1 MKGVMQKVQR
11 FGGAMFTPVLLFS
24 FAGIMVGL
32 STLFMNQSIFG
43 TMASEGNLW
52 YQFWY
57 MIQEGA
63 WMVFRQMPLLFVIG
77 LPIGLAQKQNARC
90 VLEAFVIY
98 VTFNYFLAAVLQ
110 FWGPV
115 FGVDYSAA
123 AGGTSGLTMI
133 CGIKSLDTGMF
144 GALIIS
150 GVVVWLHNRYFDKEL
165 PEWLGIFSGSSYVV
179 MLGFFVMIP
188 MAFLF
193 AAVWPKVQAAIY
205 MLQDFFKA
213 SGTVGVG
220 LYAFC
225 EKILLPTGL
234 HHFIYAPFTLDSAV
248 VPGGIEAYWALH
260 LSEFANSTAPLK
272 ELFPAG
278 GFELFGNAK
287 VFAPIGITLAF
298 YTTAKK
304 EKRKQV
310 LTLMI
315 PAALTAML
323 TGITEPI
330 EFTFLFIAPILFVV
344 HALLCACINAVMY
357 MAGVSGAFGNG
368 LIAWLSLNWIPL
380 GKNHWQTYAVQ
391 VAVGLTF
398 SAIWFL
404 VFRFLIKKFNFLT
417 PGREEDDGEAKL
429 YTKKDYRAKKSGGK
443 SDGNDLGYAALIL
456 EYLGG
461 KDNIIDV
468 TNCATRLRVNV
479 KDDALVRPEGDFKKL
494 GAHGLSKNG
503 TAIQVIVG
511 LRVPKVR
518 EQFEECLRME
528 TPCITG
534 TDESGREHEAV
545 NKGPQEAEQ
554 STGTHTAQPVSEA
567 RYGTLYACQTGRAVA
582 LEQVPDAV
590 FSQKVLGEG
599 IAIIPE
605 DDTVVCPAAGEI
617 ILVADTKHAYA
628 IATDDGLEVLVHIG
642 LETVG
647 LQGKG
652 FTPLVKAGDKVQV
665 GTPLCTVDKELLK
678 GTQPLYTPIIIT
690 NMDGVKDVHII
701 EGRVTAGV
709 TNIIT
714 YSK

>member
-24 FAGIMVGL
+24 FAGIMVGF
-32 STLFMNQSIFG
+32 STLFMNASIFG
-43 TMASEGNLW
+43 NMATEGHVWYQLW
-52 YQFWY
+52 YLV
-57 MIQEGA
+57 QEGA
-63 WMVFRQMPLLFVIG
+63 WMVFRQMPVLFVIG
-77 LPIGLAQKQNARC
+77 LPIGLAKKQNARC

-110 FWGPV
+110 FWGPL
-115 FGVDYSAA
+115 FGVDYAA
-123 AGGTSGLTMI
+123 EAGGTSGLAMI

-150 GVVVWLHNRYFDKEL
+150 GIVVWIHNRYFDKEL
-165 PEWLGIFSGSSYVV
+165 PDWLGIFSGSSFVV
-179 MLGFFVMIP
+179 MIGFFVMIP
-188 MAFLF
+188 MAFIF
-193 AAVWPKVQAAIY
+193 AGVWPKVQAAIF

-213 SGTVGVG
+213 SGTLGVG
-220 LYAFC
+220 LYAFS

-298 YTTAKK
+298 FSTAKK

-330 EFTFLFIAPILFVV
+330 EFTFLFVAPVLFVV

-368 LIAWLSLNWIPL
+368 LIAWLSLNWIPC
-380 GKNHWQTYAVQ
+380 GKNHWQTYVIQ
-391 VAVGLTF
+391 VIVGLAF

-417 PGREEDDGEAKL
+417 PGREEDGEDAKL
-429 YTKKDYRAKKSGGK
+429 YTKKDYRAKKAGE
-443 SDGNDLGYAALIL
+443 NDLGYAAQIL
-456 EYLGG
+456 AFLGG

-479 KDDALVRPEGDFKKL
+479 KDAGLVHPEVDFKRI

-511 LRVPKVR
+511 LKVPKVR
-518 EQFEECLRME
+518 EQFEECLAKNILSQE
-528 TPCITG
+528 DI
-534 TDESGREHEAV
+534 DDREEKTEKNDTEENNASA
-545 NKGPQEAEQ
+545 KGC
-554 STGTHTAQPVSEA
+554 
-567 RYGTLYACQTGRAVA
+567 LYAAQTGEVIA
-582 LEQVPDAV
+582 LEKVPDEV
-590 FSQKVLGEG
+590 FSQKIIGEG
-599 IAIIPE
+599 IAIIPS
-605 DDTVVCPAAGEI
+605 DTMVVAPAAGEI
-617 ILVADTKHAYA
+617 VVVAETKHAYA
-628 IATDDGLEVLVHIG
+628 IAAEDGAEVLIHIG
-642 LETVG
+642 LETVN

-652 FTPLVKAGDKVQV
+652 FEALVKPGDKVQV
-665 GTPLCTVDKELLK
+665 GTPLCRVDESLVNGK
-678 GTQPLYTPIIIT
+678 TPLYTPMIIT
-690 NMDGVKDVHII
+690 NSNEMKDMKFQS
-701 EGRVTAGV
+701 GSVTAGKDCV
-709 TNIIT
+709 VEYIR
-714 YSK
+714 

>member
-1 MKGVMQKVQR
+1 MQKVQR

-32 STLFMNQSIFG
+32 STLFLNASIFG
-43 TMASEGNLW
+43 TAATEGHIWYQLW
-52 YQFWY
+52 Y
-57 MIQEGA
+57 MVQEGA

-77 LPIGLAQKQNARC
+77 LPIGLAKKQNARC

-110 FWGPV
+110 FWGES
-115 FGVDYSAA
+115 FGVDYAA
-123 AGGTSGLTMI
+123 EAGGTSGLAMI

-150 GVVVWLHNRYFDKEL
+150 GIVVWIHNRYFDKEL
-165 PEWLGIFSGSSYVV
+165 PDWLGIFSGSSFVV
-179 MLGFFVMIP
+179 MIGFFVMIP
-188 MAFLF
+188 MAFIF
-193 AAVWPKVQAAIY
+193 AGVWPKVQAAIY
-205 MLQDFFKA
+205 MLQNFFKA
-213 SGTVGVG
+213 SGTIGVG

-260 LSEFANSTAPLK
+260 LSEFANSTEPLK

-304 EKRKQV
+304 EKKKQV

-330 EFTFLFIAPILFVV
+330 EFTFLFIAPVLFLV

-357 MAGVSGAFGNG
+357 LVGVSGAFGNG
-368 LIAWLSLNWIPL
+368 LIAWLSLNWIPC
-380 GKNHWQTYAVQ
+380 GKNHWQTYVIQ
-391 VAVGLTF
+391 VVVGLIF

-404 VFRFLIKKFNFLT
+404 VFRFLIVKFNFAT
-417 PGREEDDGEAKL
+417 PGREEDGEDAKL
-429 YTKKDYRAKKSGGK
+429 YTKKDYREKKS
-443 SDGNDLGYAALIL
+443 SGNDLSYAAQIL
-456 EYLGG
+456 EFLGG

-479 KDDALVRPEGDFKKL
+479 KDASLVHKEIEFKQI

-511 LRVPKVR
+511 LKVPKVR
-518 EQFEECLRME
+518 EQFEECLE
-528 TPCITG
+528 KNILP
-534 TDESGREHEAV
+534 EQFAV
-545 NKGPQEAEQ
+545 NNEEKVTEDTIE
-554 STGTHTAQPVSEA
+554 HTKKKQLSNTV
-567 RYGTLYACQTGRAVA
+567 RLYAAQTGEVIP
-582 LEQVPDAV
+582 LEKVPDDV
-590 FSQKVLGEG
+590 FSQKVMGDG
-599 IAIIPE
+599 IAIIPS
-605 DDTVVCPAAGEI
+605 DTIVVSPVAGKI
-617 ILVADTKHAYA
+617 AVIAQTKHAYA
-628 IATDDGLEVLVHIG
+628 ITAEDGTEVLIHIG
-642 LETVG
+642 LETVK

-652 FTPLVKAGDKVQV
+652 FQSLVKQGQQVFV
-665 GTPLCTVDKELLK
+665 GTPLCKVEKSLIDGKE
-678 GTQPLYTPIIIT
+678 PLYTPMLIMGLEENT
-690 NMDGVKDVHII
+690 NLKIKTGN
-701 EGRVTAGV
+701 VTAGKDCV
-709 TNIIT
+709 IE
-714 YSK
+714 YKR

>member
-32 STLFMNQSIFG
+32 STLFLNSSIFG
-43 TMASEGNLW
+43 SMAMEGHLW
-52 YQFWY
+52 YRLWY

-63 WMVFRQMPLLFVIG
+63 WMVFRQMPLLFVLG
-77 LPIGLAQKQNARC
+77 LPIGLAKKQNARC

-98 VTFNYFLAAVLQ
+98 ITFNYFLAAVLQ
-110 FWGPV
+110 FWGTS
-115 FGVDYSAA
+115 FGVDYAA
-123 AGGTSGLTMI
+123 EVGGTSGLAMI

-150 GVVVWLHNRYFDKEL
+150 GIVVWIHNRYFDKEL
-165 PEWLGIFSGSSYVV
+165 PDWLGIFSGSSFVV
-179 MLGFFVMIP
+179 IIGFFVMIP
-188 MAFLF
+188 MAFIF

-205 MLQDFFKA
+205 MLQNFFKS
-213 SGTVGVG
+213 SGTLGVG

-260 LSEFANSTAPLK
+260 LSDFANSTAPLK

-298 YTTAKK
+298 YSTAKK

-310 LTLMI
+310 LALMI

-330 EFTFLFIAPILFVV
+330 EFTFLFIAPILFFV

-368 LIAWLSLNWIPL
+368 LIAWLSLNWIPC
-380 GKNHWQTYAVQ
+380 GKNHWQTYVIQ
-391 VAVGLTF
+391 VIVGLIF
-398 SAIWFL
+398 SFIWFL
-404 VFRFLIKKFNFLT
+404 VFRILINKFNFLT
-417 PGREEDDGEAKL
+417 PGREEDSEETKL
-429 YTKKDYRAKKSGGK
+429 YTKKDYREKQFGG
-443 SDGNDLGYAALIL
+443 NNLEYAAQIL
-456 EYLGG
+456 AFLGG
-461 KDNIIDV
+461 KDNILDV

-479 KDDALVRPEGDFKKL
+479 KDAELVRPEIEFKKI

-511 LRVPKVR
+511 LKVPKVR
-518 EQFEECLRME
+518 EQFEECLAKNIL
-528 TPCITG
+528 PQQ
-534 TDESGREHEAV
+534 READKKEIKNQE
-545 NKGPQEAEQ
+545 NKEEKRGKK
-554 STGTHTAQPVSEA
+554 VSSE
-567 RYGTLYACQTGRAVA
+567 GKLYAAQTGSVIS
-582 LEQVPDAV
+582 LEQVPDDV
-590 FSQKVLGEG
+590 FAAKVMGDG
-599 IAIIPE
+599 IAIIPK
-605 DDTVVCPAAGEI
+605 DTKIVSPAEGKVTLISE
-617 ILVADTKHAYA
+617 TKHAYA
-628 IATDDGLEVLVHIG
+628 IEAKDGTEILIHIG
-642 LETVG
+642 LETVK
-647 LQGKG
+647 LKGKG
-652 FTPLVKAGDKVQV
+652 FTPLVKQGDHVKV
-665 GTPLCTVDKELLK
+665 GTALCKVDESLIN
-678 GTQPLYTPIIIT
+678 GDVPLYTPMIIT
-690 NMDGVKDVHII
+690 NSDEMTTLDFCTGIDVK
-701 EGRVTAGV
+701 AGKDCV
-709 TNIIT
+709 IRYT
-714 YSK
+714 K

>member
-32 STLFMNQSIFG
+32 STLFLNETIFG
-43 TMASEGNLW
+43 AMTAEGHIWYRLW
-52 YQFWY
+52 Y
-57 MIQEGA
+57 MVQEGA

-77 LPIGLAQKQNARC
+77 LPIGLAKKQNARC

-110 FWGPV
+110 FWGPF
-115 FGVDYSAA
+115 FGVDYAA
-123 AGGTSGLTMI
+123 EAGGTSGLAMI

-150 GVVVWLHNRYFDKEL
+150 GVVVWIHNRYFDKEL
-165 PEWLGIFSGSSYVV
+165 PDWLGIFSGSSFVV
-179 MLGFFVMIP
+179 IIGFFVMLP

-193 AAVWPKVQAAIY
+193 AGLWPKVQAAIY

-213 SGTVGVG
+213 SGTIGVG

-260 LSEFANSTAPLK
+260 LSEFANSTAPIK

-298 YTTAKK
+298 YSTAKK

-310 LTLMI
+310 LALMI

-330 EFTFLFIAPILFVV
+330 EFTFLFIAPVLFGV

-357 MAGVSGAFGNG
+357 AAGVSGAFGNG
-368 LIAWLSLNWIPL
+368 LIAWLSLNWIPC
-380 GKNHWQTYAVQ
+380 GKNHWQTYVIQ
-391 VAVGLTF
+391 VVVGLAF
-398 SAIWFL
+398 SLIWFL
-404 VFRFLIKKFNFLT
+404 VFRFLIMKFNFLT
-417 PGREEDDGEAKL
+417 PGREEDGEDAKL
-429 YTKKDYRAKKSGGK
+429 YTKKDYREKNSGG
-443 SDGNDLGYAALIL
+443 SGLGYAAQIL
-456 EYLGG
+456 AFLGG

-479 KDDALVRPEGDFKKL
+479 KDASLVHPEKDFKSI
-494 GAHGLSKNG
+494 GAHGLSRNG

-511 LRVPKVR
+511 LKVPKVR
-518 EQFEECLRME
+518 EQFEECLAKNIQPEEYE
-528 TPCITG
+528 TAG
-534 TDESGREHEAV
+534 ETDEKSDEKTAEISV
-545 NKGPQEAEQ
+545 KGC
-554 STGTHTAQPVSEA
+554 
-567 RYGTLYACQTGRAVA
+567 LYAAQTGDVIP
-582 LEQVPDAV
+582 LENVPDDV
-590 FSQKVLGEG
+590 FSQKVMGEG
-599 IAIIPE
+599 IAVIPK
-605 DDTVVCPAAGEI
+605 DTLVTAPAAGEVVV
-617 ILVADTKHAYA
+617 VAETKHAYA
-628 IATDDGLEVLVHIG
+628 IAAEDGTEILIHIG
-642 LETVG
+642 LETVN
-647 LQGKG
+647 LKGKG
-652 FTPLVKAGDKVQV
+652 FEPLVKPGDRVEV
-665 GTPLCTVDKELLK
+665 GTPLCKVDESLVK
-678 GTQPLYTPIIIT
+678 GEVPLYTPMIIT
-690 NMDGVKDVHII
+690 NSDDVKNLKIYA
-701 EGRVTAGV
+701 GSVTAGKDCV
-709 TNIIT
+709 IE
-714 YSK
+714 YEK

>member
-32 STLFMNQSIFG
+32 STLFLNETIFG
-43 TMASEGNLW
+43 AMTAEGHIWYRLW
-52 YQFWY
+52 Y
-57 MIQEGA
+57 MVQEGA

-77 LPIGLAQKQNARC
+77 LPIGLAKKQNARC

-98 VTFNYFLAAVLQ
+98 VTFHYFLAAVLQ
-110 FWGPV
+110 FWGPF
-115 FGVDYSAA
+115 FGVDYAA
-123 AGGTSGLTMI
+123 KAGGTSGLAMI

-150 GVVVWLHNRYFDKEL
+150 GVVVWIHNRYFDKEL
-165 PEWLGIFSGSSYVV
+165 PDWLGIFSGSSFVV
-179 MLGFFVMIP
+179 IIGFFVMIP

-193 AAVWPKVQAAIY
+193 AGLWPKVQAAIY

-260 LSEFANSTAPLK
+260 LSEFANSTAPIK

-298 YTTAKK
+298 YSTAKK

-310 LTLMI
+310 LALMI

-330 EFTFLFIAPILFVV
+330 EFTFLFIAPVLFGV

-357 MAGVSGAFGNG
+357 AVGVSGAFGNG
-368 LIAWLSLNWIPL
+368 LIAWLSLNWIPC
-380 GKNHWQTYAVQ
+380 GKNHWQTYVIQ
-391 VAVGLTF
+391 IVVGLLF
-398 SAIWFL
+398 SLIWFL
-404 VFRFLIKKFNFLT
+404 VFRFLIVKFNFLT
-417 PGREEDDGEAKL
+417 PGREEDGEDAKL
-429 YTKKDYRAKKSGGK
+429 YTKKDYREKQIGG
-443 SDGNDLGYAALIL
+443 SEVGYAAQIL
-456 EYLGG
+456 AFLGG

-479 KDDALVRPEGDFKKL
+479 KDASLVHPEKEFKSI

-511 LRVPKVR
+511 LKVPKVR
-518 EQFEECLRME
+518 EQFEECLAKNIQPEEYGDSPGQADRE
-528 TPCITG
+528 
-534 TDESGREHEAV
+534 ESAKKNTQISG
-545 NKGPQEAEQ
+545 KGC
-554 STGTHTAQPVSEA
+554 
-567 RYGTLYACQTGRAVA
+567 LYAAQTGEVIP
-582 LEQVPDAV
+582 LEKVPDDV
-590 FSQKVLGEG
+590 FSQKVMGDG
-599 IAIIPE
+599 IAIIPK
-605 DDTVVCPAAGEI
+605 DTLVTAPAAGEVVV
-617 ILVADTKHAYA
+617 VAETKHAYA
-628 IATDDGLEVLVHIG
+628 IAAEDGTEILIHIG
-642 LETVG
+642 LETVN
-647 LQGKG
+647 LKGKG
-652 FTPLVKAGDKVQV
+652 FEPLVKPGDRVEV
-665 GTPLCTVDKELLK
+665 GTPLCRVDESLVK
-678 GTQPLYTPIIIT
+678 GDAPLYTPMIIT
-690 NMDGVKDVHII
+690 DADDVADLKFNT
-701 EGRVTAGV
+701 GGATAGKDCV
-709 TNIIT
+709 IEYTRRA
-714 YSK
+714 

>member
-32 STLFMNQSIFG
+32 STLFLNETIFG
-43 TMASEGNLW
+43 AMTAEGHIWYRLW
-52 YQFWY
+52 Y
-57 MIQEGA
+57 MVQEGA

-77 LPIGLAQKQNARC
+77 LPIGLAKKQNARC

-110 FWGPV
+110 FWRPF
-115 FGVDYSAA
+115 FGVDYAA
-123 AGGTSGLTMI
+123 EAGGTSGLAMI

-150 GVVVWLHNRYFDKEL
+150 GVVVWIHNRYFDKEL
-165 PEWLGIFSGSSYVV
+165 PDWLGIFSGSSFVV
-179 MLGFFVMIP
+179 IIGFFVMIP
-188 MAFLF
+188 MAFIF
-193 AAVWPKVQAAIY
+193 AGLWPKVQAAIY

-213 SGTVGVG
+213 SGTIGVG

-260 LSEFANSTAPLK
+260 LSEFANSTAPIK

-298 YTTAKK
+298 YSTAKK

-310 LTLMI
+310 LALMI

-330 EFTFLFIAPILFVV
+330 EFTFLFIAPVLFGV

-357 MAGVSGAFGNG
+357 AAGVSGAFGNG
-368 LIAWLSLNWIPL
+368 LIAWLSLNWIPC
-380 GKNHWQTYAVQ
+380 GKNHWQTYVIQ
-391 VAVGLTF
+391 VVVGLAF
-398 SAIWFL
+398 SLIWFL
-404 VFRFLIKKFNFLT
+404 VFRFLIMKFNFLT
-417 PGREEDDGEAKL
+417 PGREDDGEDAKL
-429 YTKKDYRAKKSGGK
+429 YTKKDYREKNSGG
-443 SDGNDLGYAALIL
+443 SGLGYAAQIL
-456 EYLGG
+456 AFLGG

-479 KDDALVRPEGDFKKL
+479 KDASLVHPEKDFKSI
-494 GAHGLSKNG
+494 GAHGLSRNG

-511 LRVPKVR
+511 LKVPKVR
-518 EQFEECLRME
+518 EQFEECLAKNIQPEEYE
-528 TPCITG
+528 TARE
-534 TDESGREHEAV
+534 TDQKSDEKTAEIAV
-545 NKGPQEAEQ
+545 KGC
-554 STGTHTAQPVSEA
+554 
-567 RYGTLYACQTGRAVA
+567 LYAAQTGDVIP
-582 LEQVPDAV
+582 LENVPDDV
-590 FSQKVLGEG
+590 FSQKVMGEG
-599 IAIIPE
+599 IAIIPK
-605 DDTVVCPAAGEI
+605 DMLVTAPAAGE
-617 ILVADTKHAYA
+617 VAVVAETKHAYA
-628 IATDDGLEVLVHIG
+628 IAAEDGTEILIHIG
-642 LETVG
+642 LETVN
-647 LQGKG
+647 LKGKG
-652 FTPLVKAGDKVQV
+652 FEPLVKPGDRVEV
-665 GTPLCTVDKELLK
+665 GTPLCKVDESLVK
-678 GTQPLYTPIIIT
+678 GEVPLYTPMIIT
-690 NMDGVKDVHII
+690 NSDEVQNLKIYAGS
-701 EGRVTAGV
+701 VTAGKDCV
-709 TNIIT
+709 IE
-714 YSK
+714 YEK

>member
-32 STLFMNQSIFG
+32 STLFMNPSIFG
-43 TMASEGNLW
+43 AIALEDHVW
-52 YQFWY
+52 YRIWY
-57 MIQEGA
+57 MVQEGA

-77 LPIGLAQKQNARC
+77 LPIGLAKKQNARC

-110 FWGPV
+110 FWGPA
-115 FGVDYSAA
+115 FGVDYGAEV
-123 AGGTSGLTMI
+123 GGTSGLAMI

-150 GVVVWLHNRYFDKEL
+150 GIVVYLHNRYFDQEL
-165 PEWLGIFSGSSYVV
+165 PDWLGIFSGSSFVV
-179 MLGFFVMIP
+179 MLGFFVMMP

-193 AAVWPKVQAAIY
+193 AGVWPKVQAAIY
-205 MLQDFFKA
+205 MLQGFFKA
-213 SGTVGVG
+213 SGTLGVA

-260 LSEFANSTAPLK
+260 LNEFANSTLPIK

-330 EFTFLFIAPILFVV
+330 EFTFLFIAPVLFVV

-357 MAGVSGAFGNG
+357 LAGVSGAFGNG
-368 LIAWLSLNWIPL
+368 LIAFLSLNWIPC
-380 GKNHWQTYAVQ
+380 GKNHWQTYVIQ
-391 VAVGLTF
+391 VAVGLAF
-398 SAIWFL
+398 SLIWFL

-417 PGREEDDGEAKL
+417 PGREEDGADAKL
-429 YTKKDYRAKKSGGK
+429 YTKKDYREKQAGG
-443 SDGNDLGYAALIL
+443 NLGYAAQIL
-456 EYLGG
+456 DYLGG

-479 KDDALVRPEGDFKKL
+479 KDAGLVRPEAEFKRI

-511 LRVPKVR
+511 LKVPKVR
-518 EQFEECLRME
+518 EEFEECLAKNM
-528 TPCITG
+528 
-534 TDESGREHEAV
+534 D
-545 NKGPQEAEQ
+545 
-554 STGTHTAQPVSEA
+554 
-567 RYGTLYACQTGRAVA
+567 
-582 LEQVPDAV
+582 
-590 FSQKVLGEG
+590 
-599 IAIIPE
+599 
-605 DDTVVCPAAGEI
+605 
-617 ILVADTKHAYA
+617 
-628 IATDDGLEVLVHIG
+628 
-642 LETVG
+642 
-647 LQGKG
+647 QGKG
-652 FTPLVKAGDKVQV
+652 
-665 GTPLCTVDKELLK
+665 E
-678 GTQPLYTPIIIT
+678 
-690 NMDGVKDVHII
+690 
-701 EGRVTAGV
+701 
-709 TNIIT
+709 
-714 YSK
+714 

>member
-32 STLFMNQSIFG
+32 STLFLNASIFG
-43 TMASEGNLW
+43 TMATEGHFW
-52 YQFWY
+52 YQIWY

-77 LPIGLAQKQNARC
+77 LPIGLAKKQNARC

-110 FWGPV
+110 FWGPF
-115 FGVDYSAA
+115 FGVDYTAE
-123 AGGTSGLTMI
+123 AGGTSGLAMI

-144 GALIIS
+144 GALIIA
-150 GVVVWLHNRYFDKEL
+150 GIVVWIHNRYFDQEL
-165 PEWLGIFSGSSYVV
+165 PDWLGIFSGSSFVV
-179 MLGFFVMIP
+179 IIGFFVMVP
-188 MAFLF
+188 MAFIF
-193 AAVWPKVQAAIY
+193 AGLWPKVQAAIY

-260 LSEFANSTAPLK
+260 LSEFADSTAPLK
-272 ELFPAG
+272 EIFPAG

-298 YTTAKK
+298 YSTAKK

-330 EFTFLFIAPILFVV
+330 EFTFLFIAPVLFVV

-357 MAGVSGAFGNG
+357 AVGVSGAFGNG
-368 LIAWLSLNWIPL
+368 LIAWLSLNWIPC
-380 GKNHWQTYAVQ
+380 GKNHWQTYVIQ
-391 VAVGLTF
+391 VVVGLLF
-398 SAIWFL
+398 SLIWFL

-417 PGREEDDGEAKL
+417 PGREEDGEDAKL
-429 YTKKDYRAKKSGGK
+429 YTKKDYREKQAGG
-443 SDGNDLGYAALIL
+443 GELGYAAQIL
-456 EYLGG
+456 AYLGG

-479 KDDALVRPEGDFKKL
+479 KDASLVRPEIEFKRI

-511 LRVPKVR
+511 LKVPKVR
-518 EQFEECLRME
+518 EQFEECMAKNILPE
-528 TPCITG
+528 ESSG
-534 TDESGREHEAV
+534 TAEKDDTKAAAEKKAQGTEKGCLYAAQSGEAV
-545 NKGPQEAEQ
+545 
-554 STGTHTAQPVSEA
+554 
-567 RYGTLYACQTGRAVA
+567 L
-582 LEQVPDAV
+582 LEKVPDDV
-590 FSQKVLGEG
+590 FSQKVMGEG
-599 IAIIPE
+599 IAVIP
-605 DDTVVCPAAGEI
+605 DDTMVVAPAAGEVVV
-617 ILVADTKHAYA
+617 VAETKHAYA
-628 IATDDGLEVLVHIG
+628 IAAEDGTEILIHIG
-642 LETVG
+642 LETVN

-652 FTPLVKAGDKVQV
+652 FEALVKPGDKVQV
-665 GTPLCTVDKELLK
+665 GTPLCRVDESLVK
-678 GTQPLYTPIIIT
+678 GKTPLYTPMIIT
-690 NMDGVKDVHII
+690 NADEVANLKFKTGN
-701 EGRVTAGV
+701 VTAGKDC
-709 TNIIT
+709 IIE
-714 YSK
+714 YEK

>member
-1 MKGVMQKVQR
+1 MKGAMQKIQR

-32 STLFMNQSIFG
+32 STLFMNESIFG
-43 TMASEGNLW
+43 EIAADGHIW
-52 YQFWY
+52 YRIWY

-77 LPIGLAQKQNARC
+77 LPIGLAKKQNARC

-110 FWGPV
+110 FWGPM
-115 FGVDYSAA
+115 FGVDYLAE
-123 AGGTSGLTMI
+123 AGGTSGLAMI

-150 GVVVWLHNRYFDKEL
+150 GIVVWIHNRYFDKEL
-165 PEWLGIFSGSSYVV
+165 PEWLGIFTGSSYVV
-179 MLGFFVMIP
+179 MIGFFVMIP
-188 MAFLF
+188 VAFVF
-193 AAVWPKVQAAIY
+193 AGVWPKVQAAIY
-205 MLQDFFKA
+205 TLQDLFKA
-213 SGTVGVG
+213 SGTIGVG

-260 LSEFANSTAPLK
+260 LNEFANSTLPLK

-298 YTTAKK
+298 YTTARK

-330 EFTFLFIAPILFVV
+330 EFTFLFIAPVLFVV

-380 GKNHWQTYAVQ
+380 GKNHWQTYVIQ
-391 VAVGLTF
+391 VIIGLAF
-398 SAIWFL
+398 SMVWFL

-417 PGREEDDGEAKL
+417 PGREEDNMETKL
-429 YTKKDYRAKKSGGK
+429 YTKKDYKEKNAAKEGS
-443 SDGNDLGYAALIL
+443 SYAEQIL
-456 EYLGG
+456 TLLGG
-461 KDNIIDV
+461 KENIIDV

-479 KDDALVRPEGDFKKL
+479 QDESLVRPEIEFKKI
-494 GAHGLSKNG
+494 GAHGLSVNG
-503 TAIQVIVG
+503 KAVQVIVG

-518 EQFEECLRME
+518 EEFEACL
-528 TPCITG
+528 
-534 TDESGREHEAV
+534 
-545 NKGPQEAEQ
+545 
-554 STGTHTAQPVSEA
+554 
-567 RYGTLYACQTGRAVA
+567 
-582 LEQVPDAV
+582 
-590 FSQKVLGEG
+590 
-599 IAIIPE
+599 
-605 DDTVVCPAAGEI
+605 
-617 ILVADTKHAYA
+617 
-628 IATDDGLEVLVHIG
+628 
-642 LETVG
+642 
-647 LQGKG
+647 
-652 FTPLVKAGDKVQV
+652 
-665 GTPLCTVDKELLK
+665 
-678 GTQPLYTPIIIT
+678 
-690 NMDGVKDVHII
+690 
-701 EGRVTAGV
+701 
-709 TNIIT
+709 
-714 YSK
+714 

>member
-11 FGGAMFTPVLLFS
+11 FGGAMYTPVLLFS

-32 STLFMNQSIFG
+32 STLFMNESIFG
-43 TMASEGNLW
+43 AMASDGNTW

-77 LPIGLAQKQNARC
+77 LPIGLAKKQNARC

-98 VTFNYFLAAVLQ
+98 VTFNYFLASVLQ
-110 FWGPV
+110 FWGAS
-115 FGVDYSAA
+115 FGVDYGLE
-123 AGGTSGLTMI
+123 AGGTSGLAMI

-150 GVVVWLHNRYFDKEL
+150 GIVVWIHNRYFDQDL
-165 PEWLGIFSGSSYVV
+165 PEWLGIFSGSSFVV
-179 MLGFFVMIP
+179 MLGFLVMIP
-188 MAFLF
+188 MSFIF
-193 AAVWPKVQAAIY
+193 AGVWPKVQAAIY

-213 SGTVGVG
+213 SGTLGVG

-260 LSEFANSTAPLK
+260 LNEFANSTVPLK

-298 YTTAKK
+298 YSTAKK

-310 LTLMI
+310 LALMV

-330 EFTFLFIAPILFVV
+330 EFTFLFIAPVLFVV
-344 HALLCACINAVMY
+344 HSLLCACINAAMY

-368 LIAWLSLNWIPL
+368 LIAWLSLNWIPC
-380 GKNHWQTYAVQ
+380 GKNHWQTYVIQ
-391 VAVGLTF
+391 VVVGLVF
-398 SAIWFL
+398 SMIWFL
-404 VFRFLIKKFNFLT
+404 VFRFLIKRFNFLT
-417 PGREEDDGEAKL
+417 PGREEDNEEAKL
-429 YTKKDYRAKKSGGK
+429 YTKKDYKAKKAGG
-443 SDGNDLGYAALIL
+443 SDLGYAAQIL
-456 EYLGG
+456 AYLGG

-479 KDDALVRPEGDFKKL
+479 KNGDLVRPEVDFKRI

-503 TAIQVIVG
+503 TAVQVIVG
-511 LRVPKVR
+511 LKVPKVR
-518 EQFEECLRME
+518 EQFEECMAGNILPEEEKGQVEEIRGDTE
-528 TPCITG
+528 NHQNG
-534 TDESGREHEAV
+534 NQQHKNHREQG
-545 NKGPQEAEQ
+545 KI
-554 STGTHTAQPVSEA
+554 
-567 RYGTLYACQTGRAVA
+567 YATQDGEAVA
-582 LEQVPDAV
+582 LDQVPDDV
-590 FSQKVLGEG
+590 FSQKLIGDG
-599 IAIIPE
+599 IAVIPASHMVLAPISGE
-605 DDTVVCPAAGEI
+605 VVIAAE
-617 ILVADTKHAYA
+617 TKHAYA
-628 IATDDGLEVLVHIG
+628 IRGEDGLEVLIHIG
-642 LETVG
+642 LETVK

-652 FTPLVKAGDKVQV
+652 FDSLVKPGDKVHV
-665 GTPLCTVDKELLK
+665 GEPLCRVDEKLLH
-678 GTQPLYTPIIIT
+678 GEQPLYTLTIIT
-690 NMDGVKDVHII
+690 NTDQLKSFQITKGQVS
-701 EGRVTAGV
+701 AGKTCV
-709 TNIIT
+709 IT

>member
-43 TMASEGNLW
+43 NMASEGNLW

-260 LSEFANSTAPLK
+260 LSEFANSTALLK

-417 PGREEDDGEAKL
+417 PGREEDDGEARL

-528 TPCITG
+528 TPYITG

-545 NKGPQEAEQ
+545 NGGQQEAEQ

-709 TNIIT
+709 TSIIT

>member
-11 FGGAMFTPVLLFS
+11 FGGAMYTPVLLFS

-32 STLFMNQSIFG
+32 STLFMNESIFG
-43 TMASEGNLW
+43 AAATEGHFW
-52 YQFWY
+52 YQIWY

-77 LPIGLAQKQNARC
+77 LPIGLAKKQNARC
-90 VLEAFVIY
+90 VMEAFVIY

-110 FWGPV
+110 FWGPF
-115 FGVDYSAA
+115 FGVDYAA
-123 AGGTSGLTMI
+123 ETGGTSGLAMI

-150 GVVVWLHNRYFDKEL
+150 GIVVWLHNRYFDKDL
-165 PEWLGIFSGSSYVV
+165 PDWLGIFAGSSYVV

-188 MAFLF
+188 MAFIF
-193 AAVWPKVQAAIY
+193 AGVWPKVQYVISL
-205 MLQDFFKA
+205 LQNFFKA

-260 LSEFANSTAPLK
+260 LSEFANSTEPLK

-298 YTTAKK
+298 YSTAKK
-304 EKRKQV
+304 EKRGQV

-330 EFTFLFIAPILFVV
+330 EFTFLFIAPVLFVV
-344 HALLCACINAVMY
+344 HALLCACINAAMFLF
-357 MAGVSGAFGNG
+357 GVSGAFGNG
-368 LIAWLSLNWIPL
+368 LIAWLSLNWIPC
-380 GKNHWQTYAVQ
+380 GQNHWKTYVVQ
-391 VAVGLTF
+391 VIVGLVF
-398 SAIWFL
+398 SMIWFL
-404 VFRFLIKKFNFLT
+404 VFRFLIMKFNFLT
-417 PGREEDDGEAKL
+417 PGREEDGEDAKL
-429 YTKKDYRAKKSGGK
+429 YTKKDYKAKKAGSGEL
-443 SDGNDLGYAALIL
+443 DYAAQIL
-456 EYLGG
+456 AYLGG
-461 KDNIIDV
+461 KENIIDV

-479 KDDALVRPEGDFKKL
+479 KDETLVCPEAEFKKI

-511 LRVPKVR
+511 LKVPKVR
-518 EQFEECLRME
+518 EQFEECLEKDIR
-528 TPCITG
+528 
-534 TDESGREHEAV
+534 
-545 NKGPQEAEQ
+545 AEQ
-554 STGTHTAQPVSEA
+554 HTDGRLLAPADGTVIP
-567 RYGTLYACQTGRAVA
+567 
-582 LEQVPDAV
+582 LEKVPDDV
-590 FSQKVLGEG
+590 FSLKVLGEG
-599 IAIIPE
+599 AAVIPT
-605 DDTVVCPAAGEI
+605 DGTVVAPADGTI
-617 ILVADTKHAYA
+617 TVVAETKHAYA
-628 IATDDGLEVLVHIG
+628 METADGLELLIHIG
-642 LETVG
+642 LETVN

-652 FTPLVKAGDKVQV
+652 FTPLVKPGDQV
-665 GTPLCTVDKELLK
+665 KAGTPLCRVDAALVK
-678 GTQPLYTPIIIT
+678 GEKPLYTPVVIT
-690 NMDGVKDVHII
+690 NYSELAEIKTA
-701 EGRVTAGV
+701 EGQATAGK
-709 TNIIT
+709 TCIIT

>member
-32 STLFMNQSIFG
+32 STLFMNASIFG
-43 TMASEGNLW
+43 TMATEGHVWYQLW
-52 YQFWY
+52 YLV
-57 MIQEGA
+57 QEGA
-63 WMVFRQMPLLFVIG
+63 WMVFRQMPVLFVIG
-77 LPIGLAQKQNARC
+77 LPIGLAKKQNARC

-110 FWGPV
+110 FWGPL
-115 FGVDYSAA
+115 FGVDYAVE
-123 AGGTSGLTMI
+123 AGGTSGLAMI

-150 GVVVWLHNRYFDKEL
+150 GIVVWIHNRYFDKEL
-165 PEWLGIFSGSSYVV
+165 PDWLGIFSGSSFVV
-179 MLGFFVMIP
+179 MIGFFVMIP
-188 MAFLF
+188 MAFIF
-193 AAVWPKVQAAIY
+193 AGVWPKVQAAIF

-213 SGTVGVG
+213 SGTLGVG
-220 LYAFC
+220 LYAFS

-298 YTTAKK
+298 FSTAKK

-330 EFTFLFIAPILFVV
+330 EFTFLFVAPVLFVV

-357 MAGVSGAFGNG
+357 MVGVSGAFGNG
-368 LIAWLSLNWIPL
+368 LIAWLSLNWIPC
-380 GKNHWQTYAVQ
+380 GKNHWQTYVIQ
-391 VAVGLTF
+391 VIVGLAF

-417 PGREEDDGEAKL
+417 PGREEDGEDAKL
-429 YTKKDYRAKKSGGK
+429 YTKKDYRAKKAGE
-443 SDGNDLGYAALIL
+443 NDLGYAAQIL
-456 EYLGG
+456 AFLGG

-479 KDDALVRPEGDFKKL
+479 KDAGLVHPEVDFKRI

-511 LRVPKVR
+511 LKVPKVR
-518 EQFEECLRME
+518 EQFEECLAKN
-528 TPCITG
+528 IL
-534 TDESGREHEAV
+534 
-545 NKGPQEAEQ
+545 PQEDIDDREEKTEKNDTVENNGSAK
-554 STGTHTAQPVSEA
+554 GC
-567 RYGTLYACQTGRAVA
+567 LYAAQTGEVIA
-582 LEQVPDAV
+582 LEKVPDEV
-590 FSQKVLGEG
+590 FSQKIIGEG
-599 IAIIPE
+599 IAIIPS
-605 DDTVVCPAAGEI
+605 DTMVVAPAAGEI
-617 ILVADTKHAYA
+617 VVVAETKHAYA
-628 IATDDGLEVLVHIG
+628 IAAEDGVEVLIHIG
-642 LETVG
+642 LETVN

-652 FTPLVKAGDKVQV
+652 FEALVKTGDKVQV
-665 GTPLCTVDKELLK
+665 GTPLCRVDESLVNGK
-678 GTQPLYTPIIIT
+678 TPLYTPMIIT
-690 NMDGVKDVHII
+690 NSNEMKDMKFQS
-701 EGRVTAGV
+701 GSVTAGKDCV
-709 TNIIT
+709 VEYTR
-714 YSK
+714 

>member
-1 MKGVMQKVQR
+1 MKQVMQKVQR

-32 STLFMNQSIFG
+32 STLFLNASIFG
-43 TMASEGNLW
+43 AMATEGHVWYQLW
-52 YQFWY
+52 Y
-57 MIQEGA
+57 MVQEGA

-77 LPIGLAQKQNARC
+77 LPIGLAKKQNARC

-110 FWGPV
+110 FWGV
-115 FGVDYSAA
+115 FFGVDYTME
-123 AGGTSGLTMI
+123 AGGTSGLAMI

-150 GVVVWLHNRYFDKEL
+150 GIVVWIHNRYFDQEL
-165 PEWLGIFSGSSYVV
+165 PDWLGIFSGSSFVV
-179 MLGFFVMIP
+179 IIGFFVMIP
-188 MAFLF
+188 MAFVF
-193 AAVWPKVQAAIY
+193 AGVWPKVQAAIY
-205 MLQDFFKA
+205 MLQNFFKA
-213 SGTVGVG
+213 SGTIGVG

-260 LSEFANSTAPLK
+260 LSEFANSTEPLK

-310 LTLMI
+310 LALMI

-330 EFTFLFIAPILFVV
+330 EFTFLFIAPVLFVV

-357 MAGVSGAFGNG
+357 LVGVSGAFGNG
-368 LIAWLSLNWIPL
+368 LIAWLSLNWIPC
-380 GKNHWQTYAVQ
+380 GKNHWQTYVIQ
-391 VAVGLTF
+391 VIVGLAF
-398 SAIWFL
+398 SLVWFL

-417 PGREEDDGEAKL
+417 PGREEDGEDAKL
-429 YTKKDYRAKKSGGK
+429 YTKKDYRAKQAGS
-443 SDGNDLGYAALIL
+443 NDLEYAAQIL
-456 EYLGG
+456 DFLGG

-479 KDDALVRPEGDFKKL
+479 KDASLVHPEVEFKRI

-511 LRVPKVR
+511 LKVPKVR
-518 EQFEECLRME
+518 EQFEECIAKNILPEKSIVDQKEEKIADHM
-528 TPCITG
+528 
-534 TDESGREHEAV
+534 TDKKKRASNNV
-545 NKGPQEAEQ
+545 C
-554 STGTHTAQPVSEA
+554 
-567 RYGTLYACQTGRAVA
+567 LYAAQTGEAIL
-582 LEQVPDAV
+582 LEKVPDNV
-590 FSQKVLGEG
+590 FSQKVMGDG
-599 IAIIPE
+599 IAIIPR
-605 DDTVVCPAAGEI
+605 DTTVVAPIAGKIAVIAE
-617 ILVADTKHAYA
+617 TKHAYA
-628 IATDDGLEVLVHIG
+628 ITAEDGTEVLIHIG
-642 LETVG
+642 LETVK
-647 LQGKG
+647 LRGKG
-652 FTPLVKAGDKVQV
+652 FEPLVRQGDSVEV
-665 GTPLCTVDKELLK
+665 GTPLCKIEENLINGDI
-678 GTQPLYTPIIIT
+678 PLYTPMIVMNSDEMTDLKFKTGNVIA
-690 NMDGVKDVHII
+690 GKDCVI
-701 EGRVTAGV
+701 E
-709 TNIIT
+709 
-714 YSK
+714 YKK

>member
-32 STLFMNQSIFG
+32 STLFLNASIFG
-43 TMASEGNLW
+43 AMATEGHFW
-52 YQFWY
+52 YQIWY
-57 MIQEGA
+57 MVQEGA

-77 LPIGLAQKQNARC
+77 LPIGLAKKQNARC

-110 FWGPV
+110 FWGPL
-115 FGVDYSAA
+115 FGVNYGAEI
-123 AGGTSGLTMI
+123 GGTSGLAMI

-150 GVVVWLHNRYFDKEL
+150 GIVVWIHNRYFDQEL
-165 PEWLGIFSGSSYVV
+165 PDWLGIFSGSSFVV
-179 MLGFFVMIP
+179 ILGFFVMIP
-188 MAFLF
+188 MAFVF
-193 AAVWPKVQAAIY
+193 AGVWPKVQAAISL
-205 MLQDFFKA
+205 LQNFFKA
-213 SGTVGVG
+213 SGTIGVG

-234 HHFIYAPFTLDSAV
+234 HHFIYSPFTLDSAV

-260 LSEFANSTAPLK
+260 LSEFAGSTLPLK

-310 LTLMI
+310 LALMV
-315 PAALTAML
+315 PAAMTAML

-330 EFTFLFIAPILFVV
+330 EFTFLFIAPVLFVV

-357 MAGVSGAFGNG
+357 LVGVSGAFGNG
-368 LIAWLSLNWIPL
+368 LIAWLSLNWIPC
-380 GKNHWQTYAVQ
+380 GQNHWQTYVLQ
-391 VAVGLTF
+391 VVVGLIF
-398 SAIWFL
+398 SMIWFL
-404 VFRFLIKKFNFLT
+404 VFRFLILKFNFLT
-417 PGREEDDGEAKL
+417 PGREEDGEDAKL
-429 YTKKDYRAKKSGGK
+429 YTKKDYRAKQAG
-443 SDGNDLGYAALIL
+443 GNDLGHAAQIL
-456 EYLGG
+456 AFLGG

-479 KDDALVRPEGDFKKL
+479 HDAALVRPEADFKRI

-511 LRVPKVR
+511 LKVPKVR
-518 EQFEECLRME
+518 EQFEECLAKNILPEESDSQPKEQR
-528 TPCITG
+528 
-534 TDESGREHEAV
+534 TDQTSQKKTV
-545 NKGPQEAEQ
+545 NLQTKC
-554 STGTHTAQPVSEA
+554 
-567 RYGTLYACQTGRAVA
+567 LYAAQTGEAIP
-582 LEQVPDAV
+582 LEQVPDDV

-599 IAIIPE
+599 IAIIPG
-605 DDTVVCPAAGEI
+605 DTMVVSPVAGEI
-617 ILVADTKHAYA
+617 AVVAETKHAYA
-628 IATDDGLEVLVHIG
+628 IVAEDGTEVLIHIG
-642 LETVG
+642 LETVN

-652 FTPLVKAGDKVQV
+652 FEALVKVGDKVQA
-665 GTPLCTVDKELLK
+665 GTPLCKVDNALVNGK
-678 GTQPLYTPIIIT
+678 TPLYTPMLIT
-690 NMDGVKDVHII
+690 NANEMAELKFHTGSVKAGKTCVI
-701 EGRVTAGV
+701 E
-709 TNIIT
+709 
-714 YSK
+714 YKK

>member
-554 STGTHTAQPVSEA
+554 SIGTHTAQPVSEA

-647 LQGKG
+647 RQGKG

-709 TNIIT
+709 TSIIT

>member
-32 STLFMNQSIFG
+32 SSLFTNASIFG
-43 TMASEGNLW
+43 TMATEGHFWYQLW
-52 YQFWY
+52 Y
-57 MIQEGA
+57 MVQEGA

-77 LPIGLAQKQNARC
+77 LPIGLAKKQNARC

-110 FWGPV
+110 FWGSF
-115 FGVDYSAA
+115 FGVDYAA
-123 AGGTSGLTMI
+123 EAGGTSGLAMI

-150 GVVVWLHNRYFDKEL
+150 GIVVWIHNRYFDKEL
-165 PEWLGIFSGSSYVV
+165 PDWLGIFSGSSFVV
-179 MLGFFVMIP
+179 MIGFFVMIP
-188 MAFLF
+188 MAFVF
-193 AAVWPKVQAAIY
+193 AGVWPKVQAAIY

-213 SGTVGVG
+213 SGTLGVG
-220 LYAFC
+220 LYAFS

-260 LSEFANSTAPLK
+260 LNEFANSTLPLK

-298 YTTAKK
+298 LSTARK

-330 EFTFLFIAPILFVV
+330 EFTFLFIAPVLFVV

-357 MAGVSGAFGNG
+357 MVGVSGAFGNG

-380 GKNHWQTYAVQ
+380 GKNHWQTYVLQ
-391 VAVGLTF
+391 VVVGLAF
-398 SAIWFL
+398 SAVWFL

-417 PGREEDDGEAKL
+417 PGREEDGEDAKL
-429 YTKKDYRAKKSGGK
+429 YTKKDYRAKQAG
-443 SDGNDLGYAALIL
+443 GNDLDYAAQIL
-456 EYLGG
+456 AYLGG

-479 KDDALVRPEGDFKKL
+479 KDGALVRPEAEFKRI

-511 LRVPKVR
+511 LKVPKVR
-518 EQFEECLRME
+518 EQFEECLAKNVLPRE
-528 TPCITG
+528 TSHTG
-534 TDESGREHEAV
+534 C
-545 NKGPQEAEQ
+545 
-554 STGTHTAQPVSEA
+554 
-567 RYGTLYACQTGRAVA
+567 LYAAQTGEVIP
-582 LEQVPDAV
+582 LESVPDDV
-590 FSQKVLGEG
+590 FSQKVMGEG
-599 IAIIPE
+599 IAVIPK
-605 DDTVVCPAAGEI
+605 DKLVVSPAAGEVVV
-617 ILVADTKHAYA
+617 VAETKHAYA
-628 IATDDGLEVLVHIG
+628 VAAEDGAEVLIHIG
-642 LETVG
+642 LETVN

-652 FTPLVKAGDKVQV
+652 FKALVKPGDKVQI
-665 GTPLCTVDKELLK
+665 GTPLCEVEDALLNGK
-678 GTQPLYTPIIIT
+678 TPLYTPMIIT
-690 NMDGVKDVHII
+690 NADECKDLKLHTGNVEAGKDCVI
-701 EGRVTAGV
+701 EYTL
-709 TNIIT
+709 
-714 YSK
+714 